1 MTLSTMVLNLTGF
14 VSMWVLLFRYLRIE
28 RYLALLGALL
38 FQISSANVISVSSH
52 PQLSTI
58 YMVPIFGI
66 IIFEIFLSS
75 KNRFYMSIFLGIFTS
90 LIFLNSVYIF
100 YGLLIGFIIFST
112 FYTFFNL
119 PKFLYNIKVILLNF
133 FVFLL
138 SFLSLTS
145 PMITKY
151 YDLSKKIGFRS
162 WEEVDPFILP
172 ISNWINVGDNNFLW
186 NPILQYLSKS
196 IDLKLDFHE
205 VTYNPTPIMWLVI
218 ISSLFIIRNHKLFRY
233 LFLTGILTLV
243 VSTKFMNFSLWE
255 IIYQIPFFDGI
266 RAVSRIN
273 LIGNLIF
280 IIVISI
286 FLNIIYTKFKKIKIF
301 VIFIFLLIIIEQ
313 IQIKKN
319 FNIDYKDQL
328 KYYSTANQKPNSCLY
343 FYINSDLTKRPQA
356 FLQMDS
362 FLVSYLS
369 KSPTLNGYSGKTPL
383 NWSLNSVG
391 DPSYIE
397 RISNYVTI
405 NKLNIQTICELD
417 LTTLTWYPPITTKK
431 GSS

>member
-1 MTLSTMVLNLTGF
+1 
-14 VSMWVLLFRYLRIE
+14 
-28 RYLALLGALL
+28 
-38 FQISSANVISVSSH
+38 
-52 PQLSTI
+52 
-58 YMVPIFGI
+58 
-66 IIFEIFLSS
+66 
-75 KNRFYMSIFLGIFTS
+75 
-90 LIFLNSVYIF
+90 
-100 YGLLIGFIIFST
+100 
-112 FYTFFNL
+112 
-119 PKFLYNIKVILLNF
+119 
-133 FVFLL
+133 
-138 SFLSLTS
+138 
-145 PMITKY
+145 
-151 YDLSKKIGFRS
+151 
-162 WEEVDPFILP
+162 
-172 ISNWINVGDNNFLW
+172 
-186 NPILQYLSKS
+186 
-196 IDLKLDFHE
+196 
-205 VTYNPTPIMWLVI
+205 
-218 ISSLFIIRNHKLFRY
+218 
-233 LFLTGILTLV
+233 
-243 VSTKFMNFSLWE
+243 MNFSLWE

-301 VIFIFLLIIIEQ
+301 VILIFLLIIIEQ